1 MGVVFGPSLIRP
13 KVQDTVSLMSTTN
26 ANIIELIIE
35 NYKIFFPSAKSKKS
49 RSKRKQRATT
59 VSKPNLKLKKSKE
72 DLDMS
77 RSSDSVIFSSLER
90 SPRRAKD
97 LESVQIS
104 SKKRTQAKKATSV
117 KQFKNSPGLKNK
129 GNSSPAVKLEPPAN
143 LQRLD
148 P

>member
-129 GNSSPAVKLEPPAN
+129 RNSSPAVKLEPPAN